1 MEDNKKVYVV
11 FSYGGEYDCKWEK
24 IVKVFDSKKKAQD
37 YYQFYSK
44 LSEKYSNIIPE
55 YNDVI
60 DIIKQRQSKAF
71 IKSNLEDNNDWDDIN
86 IPEIKTPDELIE
98 LKNKFNVST
107 DISDEDLKYLFSELG
122 EYDSDFDNMNF
133 PFYYIEEH
141 TLE

>member
-37 YYQFYSK
+37 YFQFYSK
-44 LSEKYSNIIPE
+44 LSEKYSNIVPE
-55 YNDVI
+55 YIDVI
-60 DIIKQRQSKAF
+60 DIIKQKQSKALG
-71 IKSNLEDNNDWDDIN
+71 SNLEDDNDWPV
-86 IPEIKTPDELIE
+86 IPEIKTSDELIE
-98 LKNKFNVST
+98 LKNKFNVRT
-107 DISDEDLKYLFSELG
+107 DISDEDLIYLFNKLG
-122 EYDSDFDNMNF
+122 ENDSDFDNMNF